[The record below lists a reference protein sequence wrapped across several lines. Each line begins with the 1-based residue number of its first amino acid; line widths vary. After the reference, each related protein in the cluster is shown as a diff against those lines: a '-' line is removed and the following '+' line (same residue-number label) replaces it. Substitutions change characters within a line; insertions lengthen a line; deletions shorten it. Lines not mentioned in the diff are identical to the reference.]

1 MSEREPSDIDPFI
14 LSLPDPKAAHVFL
27 ERLESAHP
35 QYAARCKGDS
45 LLLSR
50 LLTLASYSPFLAE
63 NLLRHPEDIDWFK
76 LETERGIGQGKTS
89 EHLSQDLSRFVTRMY
104 DADARTLLVRF
115 KNRELLRIYLRDC
128 LHIATL
134 AEITEEVSN
143 LADVILQYALKF
155 AMQEVTNKHGSPL
168 IRDERGRIAAA
179 EFVIVALGKLG
190 CRELN
195 YASDID
201 LMFLY
206 SGVGETAGD
215 GRSPD
220 SVITNKEFFTRVAQ
234 RLVKTI
240 SGLWVEG
247 AVYRVDLRLRPYGRD
262 SDIVWETVRAADYYH
277 HKAENWERQMLIRAR
292 ASAGSEAV
300 FTSFF
305 DLVRDVVF
313 NDQPHPKALDDV
325 RRAKEKIDHKV
336 ASLPG
341 GFNVKLGIGG
351 IREIEFISQALQLA
365 YGGREPWLRSAQTLI
380 VLARLAEKAYLTE
393 QERATLSAAYTF
405 FRLVEHRLQME
416 HGAQTHTLPLTDE
429 KLELL
434 ARRCGYQTVSDFTAL
449 KRDNALVNRA
459 AAAAFKRDVESHAA
473 NVRAIYGR
481 VLSDSAT
488 GNVGSL
494 NDSPLPTSKVISAVN
509 QAIGVA
515 INNPPAKS
523 EPTEST
529 TFTLDEKRDAG
540 EIENTAQQAAVVD
553 LPVGTQTGTSEFD
566 EETTRLIHQATN
578 AVSHLLASRTGAERP
593 GEPQTRVLNVISPI
607 EKIIASA
614 SESAI
619 NPVRSLKNLISWS
632 ESFATY
638 NNSHSQTLLQL
649 IIDELP
655 PFITRLIAI
664 FSSQYLSSILI
675 SRPLLSS
682 VLFVT
687 DSPSTTHDF
696 LEVMGDAIKKA
707 DSFSDKADALRRAWY
722 ELILGIGNR
731 DLSVAQ
737 RPESGVWSP
746 ESHTPGNPSGA
757 LSAIVEEAKN
767 EVSDT
772 GLQTPD
778 SRLQTDQRLR
788 ESNLE
793 QTALAEAALQLAT
806 EITLESF
813 GVKEVLPFAIMGLG
827 RLGHA
832 GMDYGSDLDLLVV
845 FDDSANWQVV
855 VEGEEALKTYS
866 TAQEFYAN
874 FTAQLLKL
882 LSSITRE
889 GFIYR
894 VDLRLRPEGK
904 NGQLAQGLGSLLTY
918 LQARA
923 SAWEHSAYLKVR
935 EVAGDLHLG
944 RRTRQA
950 ICETVFEAAS
960 QNPSLREELATMR
973 TRLEKEKAKGNQ
985 RDLKWGTGGM
995 TDVYFI
1001 TRYLQLRDKVSFPT
1015 EEGTMALIKE
1025 LGQRALL
1032 DDDSA
1037 KKLFKGYT
1045 FLRRLDHWMRLLLD
1059 RPTQVLPASQ
1069 VALGDIARSLGLS
1082 SIERFE
1088 RQYDSHTSAIREV
1101 YHRIFF

>member
-1 MSEREPSDIDPFI
+1 M
-14 LSLPDPKAAHVFL
+14 

-35 QYAARCKGDS
+35 QYAAKCKGDS

-50 LLTLASYSPFLAE
+50 ILTIAAYSSFLAE

-76 LETERGIGQGKTS
+76 LETERGIGQGKTA
-89 EHLSQDLSRFVTRMY
+89 EQLSQDLSRFVTRLY

-115 KNRELLRIYLRDC
+115 KNREFLRIYLRDC
-128 LHIATL
+128 LNIATL

-168 IRDERGRIAAA
+168 IRDERGRIAQAGFA
-179 EFVIVALGKLG
+179 IVALGKLG

-206 SGVGETAGD
+206 AGVGETAGD

-220 SVITNKEFFTRVAQ
+220 SVISNKEFFTRVAQ

-240 SGLWVEG
+240 SGLSVEG

-262 SDIVWETVRAADYYH
+262 SDIVWEIARAADYYH
-277 HKAENWERQMLIRAR
+277 HNAENWERQMLIRAR
-292 ASAGSEAV
+292 ASAGSEVV
-300 FTSFF
+300 FSGFF
-305 DLVRDVVF
+305 DHVRDVVF
-313 NDQPHPKALDDV
+313 NDAPHPKALADV

-336 ASLPG
+336 ANQAG

-351 IREIEFISQALQLA
+351 IREIEFIAQALQLA

-380 VLARLAEKAYLTE
+380 VLARLAEKGYLTE
-393 QERATLSAAYTF
+393 QERAALSSAYSF
-405 FRLVEHRLQME
+405 FRVVEHRLQME
-416 HGAQTHTLPLTDE
+416 HGAQTHTLPLTNE

-449 KRDNALVNRA
+449 KRDTAFVNRA
-459 AAAAFKRDVESHAA
+459 AAAAFKRDVESHAG
-473 NVRAIYGR
+473 NVRDIYNR
-481 VLSDSAT
+481 VLSESAT
-488 GNVGSL
+488 AHVESS
-494 NDSPLPTSKVISAVN
+494 NDSPFQASNANGTTN
-509 QAIGVA
+509 QAIDVG
-515 INNPPAKS
+515 INNTPATG
-523 EPTEST
+523 EATEAA
-529 TFTLDEKRDAG
+529 TLLIDEKKKGG
-540 EIENTAQQAAVVD
+540 EVANIAQQISVVD
-553 LPVGTQTGTSEFD
+553 APLVTPTWSAEFD

-578 AVSHLLASRTGAERP
+578 AISNLLASRTGAGRQF
-593 GEPQTRVLNVISPI
+593 EPQNRVLHVISPI
-607 EKIIASA
+607 ETIIASA
-614 SESAI
+614 TDAAI
-619 NPVRSLKNLISWS
+619 NPVRSLKNLISWAD
-632 ESFATY
+632 SFATY
-638 NNSHSQTLLQL
+638 DNAPSQALLQM
-649 IIDELP
+649 IIDDLAA
-655 PFITRLIAI
+655 FITRLIAI

-682 VLFVT
+682 VLFKT
-687 DSPSTTHDF
+687 HYPTTTNEF
-696 LEVMGDAIKKA
+696 LEVMRHPISKA

-731 DLSVAQ
+731 DLSLVPCPLSLANDQ
-737 RPESGVWSP
+737 QNSP
-746 ESHTPGNPSGA
+746 PQSLVFKEQ
-757 LSAIVEEAKN
+757 AI
-767 EVSDT
+767 SDEQQGT
-772 GLQTPD
+772 RDKGQGI
-778 SRLQTDQRLR
+778 DQRLR

-793 QTALAEAALQLAT
+793 QTAIAEAALQLAT
-806 EITLESF
+806 EITLESL
-813 GVKEVLPFAIMGLG
+813 GVGEVLPFSIMGLG

-832 GMDYGSDLDLLVV
+832 GMDYGSDLDLLIV
-845 FDDSANWQVV
+845 FDDSAKWQVSFEV
-855 VEGEEALKTYS
+855 DEAVKTYS

-918 LQARA
+918 LKERA

-935 EVAGDLHLG
+935 EVAGDLGLG
-944 RRTRQA
+944 RRIRQA

-960 QNPSLREELATMR
+960 QNLSLREELATMR
-973 TRLEKEKAKGNQ
+973 MRLEKEKAKGNK
-985 RDLKWGTGGM
+985 RDIKWGAGGM

-1001 TRYLQLRDKVSFPT
+1001 TRYLQLREKLAFPT
-1015 EEGTMALIKE
+1015 EEGTTALVTY
-1025 LGQRALL
+1025 LGVCGLL
-1032 DDDSA
+1032 DDESA
-1037 KKLFKGYT
+1037 RKLFEGYT

-1082 SIERFE
+1082 SIEDFE
-1088 RQYDSHTSAIREV
+1088 REYSSHTAAIREV
-1101 YHRIFF
+1101 YHRVLFLAADSTQSRK